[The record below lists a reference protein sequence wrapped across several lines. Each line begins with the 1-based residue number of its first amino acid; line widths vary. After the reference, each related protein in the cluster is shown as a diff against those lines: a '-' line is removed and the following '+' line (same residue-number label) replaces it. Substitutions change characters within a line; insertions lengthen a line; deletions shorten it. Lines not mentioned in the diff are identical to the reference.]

1 LEDPDGLRKMVQEPK
16 KSTPEQSFSVS
27 WHGEN
32 IVLTAGETI
41 NSLTALDIE
50 TAAKVILAPLKKA
63 PFGNMIVDLEQVNF
77 FSSEFITFLMRCF
90 ELTKANNG
98 ELVLTGVSD
107 RIRELLAETNLD
119 TLWAIYKTRQEALDA
134 LS

>member
-1 LEDPDGLRKMVQEPK
+1 MVQNTK
-16 KSTPEQSFSVS
+16 NNAPEQSFSVS

-32 IVLTAGETI
+32 VVVVAGETI

-50 TAAKVILAPLKKA
+50 TAAKLVLTPLRNA
-63 PFGNMIVDLEQVNF
+63 TFTNMIVDLEQVNF
-77 FSSEFITFLMRCF
+77 FSSEFITFLMRCY

-98 ELVLTGVSD
+98 ELILTGVSE
-107 RIRELLAETNLD
+107 RISELLTETNLD
-119 TLWAIYKTRQEALDA
+119 TLWAIYKTRQEALSV

>member
-1 LEDPDGLRKMVQEPK
+1 MVHDK
-16 KSTPEQSFSVS
+16 KKNAPEQSFSVS

-32 IVLTAGETI
+32 VVLVAGETI

-50 TAAKVILAPLKKA
+50 TAAKLVLAPLRNA
-63 PFGNMIVDLEQVNF
+63 TFTNMIVDLEQVNF
-77 FSSEFITFLMRCF
+77 FSSEFITFLMRCY

-98 ELVLTGVSD
+98 ELILTGVSE
-107 RIRELLAETNLD
+107 RISELLTETNLD
-119 TLWAIYKTRQEALDA
+119 TLWAIYKTRQEALSV